1 MLDKSIDIQNKKM
14 NKLLLFSTFTFMLGI
29 LTIKTFI
36 SSNVLELL
44 LLSLTLVLL
53 IFHYI
58 ISNKHITIYQF
69 EIMWFIFLIY
79 FLFNILYQGRFMKI
93 HILDI
98 FILTFIF
105 LFLLLYKVNI
115 NYFITAFKLIFI
127 FSLIY
132 ALSAI
137 FQYIYMDL
145 YSKYFLNKFNAD
157 QIEEILS
164 LYRNGNYTGFTS
176 QTAYLAGF
184 LVFGIGIVFILFRSM
199 NERFYRVIFIIGLPL
214 LLYSLLLTG
223 KRGHL
228 LFMLVSLVIASLFS
242 TESKRFF
249 NQLIK
254 VAFLLIMF
262 LFLGLIIFANYNPD
276 NDSQFGKM
284 YLKIKNTIEGFI
296 LGEDVTSGRITLYE
310 HALKLFNEA
319 PILGIGWRGFYES
332 SLGVI
337 RLDKLSHP
345 HNIYIQLLTELGIV
359 GFILFMIPVVFA
371 FIRTIRLLMNADT
384 IFSHDLRW
392 KTVLQYSLYLQTFFL
407 LYGITGNLLTD
418 HIFLLMYFF
427 GVAIMLSSQKYI
439 KINKLSMDKIEL
451 KNHL

>member
-1 MLDKSIDIQNKKM
+1 MSNVNTCFQRENINQIK
-14 NKLLLFSTFTFMLGI
+14 LFSTVIFIIVVMTL
-29 LTIKTFI
+29 KTFV
-36 SSNVLELL
+36 SSDELEIIF
-44 LLSLTLVLL
+44 LSLFLGMIILDYVFSKNS
-53 IFHYI
+53 IFV
-58 ISNKHITIYQF
+58 YQI

-98 FILTFIF
+98 FIFSFIF
-105 LFLLLYKVNI
+105 LFLLLYKVNV
-115 NYFITAFKLIFI
+115 NYFITAFKSIFI

-157 QIEEILS
+157 QIEGILS

-184 LVFGIGIVFILFRSM
+184 LVFGIGIVCILFRSM
-199 NERFYRVIFIIGLPL
+199 NERFYRIIFIIGLPL